1 MDERIEIKIGA
12 GFPERP
18 QGFRIERL
26 ILQFRADDDAG
37 KAKLDGAA
45 FQLGRSFRGLERR
58 HVRKPD
64 EAAGMRLLRFAHAVV
79 DLPADREIGLIE
91 ARAAGK
97 HAGIDAGVIHHAD
110 MRVQIGEQR
119 IEQIIRIAIAI
130 EVDRDLARIAL
141 EQFRRRVVLL
151 EVDEHGGPYVSFR
164 GRAKRGTR
172 NPYPRFVIMDSGLS
186 AARKSGMTLRVT

>member
-1 MDERIEIKIGA
+1 M
-12 GFPERP
+12 
-18 QGFRIERL
+18 
-26 ILQFRADDDAG
+26 
-37 KAKLDGAA
+37 
-45 FQLGRSFRGLERR
+45 
-58 HVRKPD
+58 RKPD

-97 HAGIDAGVIHHAD
+97 HAGIDAGGIHHAD

-151 EVDEHGGPYVSFR
+151 EVDEHGGPYDVIPGPSE
-164 GRAKRGTR
+164 AR
-172 NPYPRFVIMDSGLS
+172 NPESISTIRDYGFRTFCCAGIRND
-186 AARKSGMTLRVT
+186 AARHMMANSVLRRSVTSMAPG